1 MKTDFSHEK
10 LAAYQQALE
19 FVRWSE
25 PILERIPKSASV
37 HGQLDRARTSM
48 PLNIAEGNGK
58 FTPVDKCKFFDIAH
72 GSGLECA
79 ACLDLLFI
87 KKVLSEMEL
96 DEGKTLLSRIVGLL
110 IGLIES
116 KMPGRFEMREE
127 GVEYR
132 VESGSESKS
141 GRVSECV

>member
-1 MKTDFSHEK
+1 MKIYFAHEK
-10 LAAYQQALE
+10 LAAYQQSLD

-25 PILERIPKSASV
+25 PVLEKLARSAAV

-58 FTPVDKCKFFDIAH
+58 FTAADKCRFFDIAH
-72 GSGLECA
+72 GSALECA
-79 ACLDLLFI
+79 ACLDLLLI
-87 KKVLSEMEL
+87 KQLLSEPEM
-96 DEGKTLLSRIVGLL
+96 DAGKAILSRIVGLL

-127 GVEYR
+127 AVEYR
-132 VESGSESKS
+132 VEGQ
-141 GRVSECV
+141 